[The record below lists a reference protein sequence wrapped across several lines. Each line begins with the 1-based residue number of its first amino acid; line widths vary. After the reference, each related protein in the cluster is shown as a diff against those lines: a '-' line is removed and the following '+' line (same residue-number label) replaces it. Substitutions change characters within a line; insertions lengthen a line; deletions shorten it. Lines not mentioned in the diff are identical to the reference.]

1 MRRAVDWVRILRAPW
16 FVRAPAR
23 PPRALVTLLG
33 FDVTCVGAG
42 RALCQTGLSVHV
54 RQLVRVWGVPAEQ
67 A

>member
-1 MRRAVDWVRILRAPW
+1 MGGGADDVGYVIYASELE
-16 FVRAPAR
+16 
-23 PPRALVTLLG
+23 G